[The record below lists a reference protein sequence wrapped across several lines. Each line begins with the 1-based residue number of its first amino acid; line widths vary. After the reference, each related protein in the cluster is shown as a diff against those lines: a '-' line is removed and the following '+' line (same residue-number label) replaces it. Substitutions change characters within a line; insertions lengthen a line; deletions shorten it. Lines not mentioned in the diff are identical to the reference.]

1 MFSRL
6 KHVFSVLSLLA
17 CLGAGFALGQ
27 TSAAPAAGIL
37 RGHVADP
44 TGAMIPG
51 AQVTVTSVQ
60 GDVAGKA
67 TSDAAGAY
75 AVRNLAQ
82 GSYVVQ
88 ADASGFAVS
97 VSVPTALGNGQIK
110 TFDIK
115 MTIGAAQQQVQVTG
129 EDMPTVNTEAEGN
142 SSAIVIK
149 GSDVDALSDDPDE
162 LSNELSALA
171 GPSAG
176 PNGGQIYIDGFTGG
190 QLPPKSAIREIRI
203 NQNPF
208 SAEFDR
214 LGYGRIEILT
224 KPGTDSLH
232 GRAFVMGNDDSFNT
246 GNPFTKE
253 IPSYYTI
260 QGNASLSGSLSKST
274 SFNLNVET
282 RNNQDASIYT
292 ANTAVLSGG
301 VYVPTVISGGLLAP
315 QTRIEVSPRFDF
327 QLGQKNTLT
336 VRYQYEHS
344 SASGNIGSTSLPTQ
358 NSSTTQVE
366 NTIQINDSHVINDH
380 LVNEIRIQ
388 YRRSSN
394 TQTAVSSAPTVTV
407 PNYFSSGGSGSQSS
421 SGHNDHIEL
430 QDFVSMTHGTHA
442 IKIGAWLRDNRQATS
457 TISNFN
463 GTFNFPSL
471 DAYIATM
478 NGRLKGLSVA
488 QIAATCPTKGACT
501 PNKLSYTSGA
511 IAFEGNLFDMSLF
524 FQDDWKVNRFLTL
537 SGGLRWESQN
547 HVADHNDFAP
557 RVAFAYALDG
567 HKDQKQAKT
576 VLRGGFGF
584 FYDRFPIQNLMN
596 VEQYGGTAASQIQTV
611 ITGPTCFDDTSLQA
625 ALSQGCATGTTVPP
639 APKKYS
645 ITEDYHSPYA
655 ETAGVSVER
664 QLFRGTALTF
674 TYLHYFGVH
683 QMVVRN
689 ANAFLPGTYQP
700 GSPTLT
706 GVRPTSY
713 AGIID
718 QYFPQAVF
726 KQNQFMLNVNSQIS
740 RRMSIS
746 GFYNYTNAKSNGGGG
761 SNPSNS
767 WNLSQ
772 DYGRAGFVRPQVL
785 FLMSNYN
792 GPWGIVFNPFLYVQA
807 GRPYNIT
814 TTTDLTGDNFFNS
827 RPTYASSSSN
837 PSYVAQTSFGTL
849 DVLPQPGETTL
860 PMNLGTGPHA
870 ITFNLR
876 ASRTFGVGPT
886 KESSG
891 PAPQRGGNGGGRGGM
906 GPGGGG
912 PPGGGGFGGPGGG
925 GGGFGGGGG
934 PRGGGGVA
942 SNRKY
947 ALNFSVQALNLFNN
961 INYGNPSGTVVPT
974 YDPST
979 GTNGPGSR
987 FGQSTQLAG
996 GMFGSPSGAAARR
1009 IYLQAA
1015 FQF

>member
-1 MFSRL
+1 L
-6 KHVFSVLSLLA
+6 KHAFSVLFLMV
-17 CLGAGFALGQ
+17 CLGGGLALAQ
-27 TSAAPAAGIL
+27 TGATPANGIL

-44 TGAMIPG
+44 SGAMIPG
-51 AQVTVTSVQ
+51 AQVTVTTVQ
-60 GDVAGKA
+60 GDAAGKA
-67 TSDAAGAY
+67 TTDSAGAY
-75 AVRNLAQ
+75 VVRNLAA
-82 GSYVVQ
+82 GNYVLQ
-88 ADASGFAVS
+88 AEAAGFAVY
-97 VSVPTALGNGQIK
+97 VSVPTPLATGQSK
-110 TFDIK
+110 NFEIK
-115 MTIGAAQQQVQVTG
+115 MNIGAAQQQVQVTG
-129 EDMPTVNTEAEGN
+129 EDLPTVNTEAESN

-224 KPGTDSLH
+224 KPGTDTLH

-246 GNPFTKE
+246 GNPFTKQ

-260 QGNASLSGSLSKST
+260 QGNASLSGSFSKTT
-274 SFNLNVET
+274 SFNINVES

-301 VYVPTVISGGLLAP
+301 TYVPTVISGGLLAP

-358 NSSTTQVE
+358 NSSTTQLE

-380 LVNEIRIQ
+380 LVNEIRMQ

-394 TQTAVSSAPTVTV
+394 TQTAASTAPTVTV
-407 PNYFSSGGSGSQSS
+407 PNYFSSGGSGAQSS
-421 SGHNDHIEL
+421 SGHNDHLEL
-430 QDFVSMTHGTHA
+430 QDFVSMTHGAHA
-442 IKIGAWLRDNRQATS
+442 IKFGTWLRDNRQATATS
-457 TISNFN
+457 SNFN

-471 DAYIATM
+471 DAYIATQ
-478 NGRLKGLSVA
+478 NGILKGQTVA
-488 QIAATCPTKGACT
+488 QIAANCPTKGACT
-501 PNKLSYTSGA
+501 PNKLSYTTGA
-511 IAFEGNLFDMSLF
+511 YSFKGNLFDMSLF

-547 HVADHNDFAP
+547 HVSDHNDFAP

-567 HKDQKQAKT
+567 HKNQKQAKT
-576 VLRGGFGF
+576 VLRGGVGF
-584 FYDRFPIQNLMN
+584 FYDRFQIQNLMN
-596 VEQYGGTAASQIQTV
+596 LEQYGGTASSQVQTV
-611 ITGPTCFDDTSLQA
+611 ITGPTCFNDTSLQA
-625 ALSQGCATGTTVPP
+625 ALSQGCSTGTATPT

-645 ITEDYHSPYA
+645 IDGDYHSPYA
-655 ETAGVSVER
+655 ETAGMSLER

-700 GSPTLT
+700 GSLTLT
-706 GVRPTSY
+706 GIRPTSY
-713 AGIID
+713 PGIID
-718 QYFPQAVF
+718 EYFPQAVF
-726 KQNQFMLNVNSQIS
+726 KQNQFMVNVNSQVS

-792 GPWGIVFNPFLYVQA
+792 GPWGIVFNPFLFMQA

-837 PSYVAQTSFGTL
+837 PSYVAQTSFGAL
-849 DVLPQPGETTL
+849 DVLPQAGEKTL
-860 PMNLGTGPHA
+860 PMNLGTGPSA
-870 ITFNLR
+870 TTFNLR
-876 ASRTFGVGPT
+876 VSRTFGVGPAR
-886 KESSG
+886 ESSSA
-891 PAPQRGGNGGGRGGM
+891 APRRGGQGGGPGGGR

-912 PPGGGGFGGPGGG
+912 PGGGPGGGGFGGGGFGGG

-934 PRGGGGVA
+934 GAA

-947 ALNFSVQALNLFNN
+947 SLNFSVQALNLFNN

-974 YDPST
+974 YDPSS
-979 GTNGPGSR
+979 GLNGPGSR
-987 FGQSTQLAG
+987 FGESTQLAG

-1009 IYLQAA
+1009 IFIQAA